1 MKSTDSTG
9 KKMASLK
16 AMFEKTGSASMK
28 KDDFAAMKEQP
39 QVVKETPV
47 RKETPRVATPST
59 SASPK
64 SSPAFARLLNKFNTN
79 SLLDE
84 NEAPAMPRRQSIG
97 GVSVK
102 DLASSHEKSRVLETA
117 KKAKATQRVKGSVKP
132 VVMQEISIPT
142 IDEDKE
148 YEETER
154 ASEVIKKTREEG
166 EKKGELD
173 DWMQRDS
180 IAAMFD
186 DICKDFDSL
195 DLDTLQ
201 EEAAQVP
208 AFAPAKPAPAVKP
221 APATKPVAKPTPSP
235 APAKTTPQTTPQA
248 KEASSTAKKTPPPV
262 PTQAP
267 PAKPQLVSLEGM
279 GVIDDVQLEDLTD
292 DLDFDTIVA
301 EMSKNVMEQLEKGE
315 EEKRQSRQSLGYS
328 FSVSGG
334 RRWRE

>member
-1 MKSTDSTG
+1 MR
-9 KKMASLK
+9 
-16 AMFEKTGSASMK
+16 
-28 KDDFAAMKEQP
+28 
-39 QVVKETPV
+39 KETPV
-47 RKETPRVATPST
+47 RKETPREATPST

-117 KKAKATQRVKGSVKP
+117 KKAKATQRVMGSVKP

-142 IDEDKE
+142 IDEDRE

-186 DICKDFDSL
+186 DICKDFDSM

-201 EEAAQVP
+201 EEAAQTSVP
-208 AFAPAKPAPAVKP
+208 AKPAPAKPAPAPAKP
-221 APATKPVAKPTPSP
+221 APAKPAPAKPAPAKPAPTKPAP

-334 RRWRE
+334 RGWRE

>member
-1 MKSTDSTG
+1 M
-9 KKMASLK
+9 
-16 AMFEKTGSASMK
+16 
-28 KDDFAAMKEQP
+28 
-39 QVVKETPV
+39 

-84 NEAPAMPRRQSIG
+84 DEAPAMPRRQSIG

-117 KKAKATQRVKGSVKP
+117 KKAKATQRVLGSVKP

-186 DICKDFDSL
+186 DICKDFDSM

-201 EEAAQVP
+201 EEAAQTSVP
-208 AFAPAKPAPAVKP
+208 VPAPAKPAPAVKPASAVKP